1 MKKLFSFLA
10 MMLLFAAC
18 QTEPGFDTNENGLV
32 TARFSVGAHEISTRA
47 GEATA
52 TTGFSSALGAIDN
65 FTEADW
71 ANYNLRFIFEV
82 YAKGDDGTGNPIAK
96 ERQVQ
101 VVDKFGNDDAV
112 FFEVRLV
119 PNKEY
124 KFVVFADFVNNGTTA
139 EDVTDLYYDTTDLRN
154 ITMIDGKM
162 DPMDE
167 ARDAYFITENR
178 VIKTDIEEPL
188 KLKRPF
194 GKIRV
199 VTTDYEHIA
208 KYAAPAKAVVTYYN
222 HEILKSFNAVNGQ
235 ISTARQGD
243 NELKFEYDLAKDK
256 LYTAGRDS
264 KSTDMTLFA
273 DYLLAR
279 PEGQSEVNF
288 ILSVYDAQG
297 EPIKSNDF
305 NLQIPIER
313 NHLTTIEGNLL
324 TTQTNVKIVIDDNFD
339 EKEIIIDNIWDG
351 KYEELPEPDENGVT
365 VIATPGELAT
375 LFTEGSD
382 ETLKVELTDDFNL
395 DGYVINPV
403 DDANKLRN
411 IEINGNNKTIANLV
425 INGAQ
430 TRAEGGVA
438 ALFPTAIGAK
448 IENLVISN
456 ITVDAGEG
464 ENAYAGALIGK
475 SYGVVEL
482 NNVVVKNSTIKGT
495 NKVGGLIGS
504 VMEDKVIITN
514 CGVDNVT
521 IETYDVEDESG
532 LAGGLIGY
540 IACGEN
546 KINESRIEDCFVK
559 NSTFNVINSRGNNE
573 RSNSEFI
580 GGIGGDNG
588 DTLLINN
595 ATIEENKF
603 NETGAEEYTSPF
615 GKFIGGIR
623 GNFKVYIDGVMVGK
637 IDKPVVTA
645 AVEGNVVTLTWEAVD
660 GALAYSVTNGTEMP
674 VIVEDTKYSFTGEYE
689 TTYTFYV
696 VALPKNEDINI
707 ASDATEVSATTEK
720 EPARQI
726 TVAEFLAAAEDS
738 TMYQLTG
745 VITSVT
751 NTTYGNFY
759 LKDATG
765 EVLIYGLCSPEGEKK
780 YWAASGAKVG
790 DTITILTVRSSYNG
804 APQGKDARFVELV
817 PFVET
822 ASEWG
827 VVGDLTGWAA
837 GSDIVMYNTW
847 KAENLFVA
855 YNVEIASGAFK
866 IRANNEWND
875 AKNYGLEVAGNIY
888 NNKYYSV
895 ITGGGSQNITP
906 MEYGKYDIYFDLT
919 NKRVAIMTPGK
930 EYADAVEGG
939 DPIKVIADLKNHEW
953 GLVGSFNG
961 WNVANYVVTEVQGD
975 WAVAKNVALT
985 NGAEFKFAADKG
997 WALSYGSAC
1006 DVNVGET
1013 YTTYENGSNMKFVGE
1028 DGAYDFYFSLIDAS
1042 FYMEQH
1048 VEAPADTKG
1057 IYTSMDFLF
1066 DGKTVSSDKLSPG
1079 TNAYKQKMNY
1089 GDGTIDVLKLG
1100 TSSKAGSYETAAVG
1114 VSGKSKLS
1122 FYAVGWKGKTVKL
1135 TVTVDGNATEFTLKA
1150 NTGATGNPP
1159 YNTSTAALNFNDET
1173 DYYTIDVTGI
1183 TADSTVSF
1191 ATDSSGCRAL
1201 ICGVQLY

>member
-18 QTEPGFDTNENGLV
+18 QTEPGFDTNETGLV

-47 GEATA
+47 DEATA

-82 YAKGDDGTGNPIAK
+82 YAKDDNGSGSPIAK

-101 VVDKFGNDDAV
+101 VVDKFGNEDAV

-124 KFVVFADFVNNGTTA
+124 KFVVFADFVDKDATSEN
-139 EDVTDLYYDTTDLRN
+139 VSDLYYDTTDLRN

-339 EKEIIIDNIWDG
+339 EKEIIVDNIWDG
-351 KYEELPEPDENGVT
+351 KYEELPKPDENGVT

-514 CGVDNVT
+514 CGVENVK

-660 GALAYSVTNGTEMP
+660 GAVAYSVTNGTEMP

-765 EVLIYGLCSPEGEKK
+765 EVLIYGLCSPEGAQK

-895 ITGGGSQNITP
+895 ITSGGSQNITP
-906 MEYGKYDIYFDLT
+906 LEYGKYDIYFDLT
-919 NKRVAIMTPGK
+919 NKRVALMTPGK

-997 WALSYGSAC
+997 WALSYGAGC
-1006 DVNVGET
+1006 DVKVGET
-1013 YTTYENGSNMKFVGE
+1013 YTTYENGGNMKFVGE

-1066 DGKTVSSDKLSPG
+1066 DGKTISSDKLSPG

-1191 ATDSSGCRAL
+1191 ATDSTGCRAL